1 MLLLSYHFTIVS
13 GCWIIKHR
21 HYTQVDLSL
30 LQGALRVHGIEMD
43 LDELECILAN
53 LIFQVL
59 PFPSHRPRQE
69 RNTQSHRH
77 TNTNTHTHTHTQTHT
92 QGSIKGYIAHKKC
105 VIFSKT
111 DPFPPPSSA
120 NLR

>member
-1 MLLLSYHFTIVS
+1 
-13 GCWIIKHR
+13 
-21 HYTQVDLSL
+21 
-30 LQGALRVHGIEMD
+30 MD

-53 LIFQVL
+53 LIF
-59 PFPSHRPRQE
+59 
-69 RNTQSHRH
+69 
-77 TNTNTHTHTHTQTHT
+77 